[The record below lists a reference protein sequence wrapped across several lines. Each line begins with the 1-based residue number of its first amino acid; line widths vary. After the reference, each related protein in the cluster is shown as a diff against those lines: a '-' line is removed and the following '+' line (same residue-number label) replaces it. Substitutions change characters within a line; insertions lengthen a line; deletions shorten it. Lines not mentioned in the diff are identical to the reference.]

1 LPGVPFII
9 AIKLLHSHG
18 LFQKIQQTAAYRSA
32 AGAAQQLS
40 QKLLVDPR
48 DQALMVVSLSCA
60 ASTSSLTLLLVAQ
73 HLLWP
78 SQIHWPVVLLRQAVM
93 TGTLVLMFTAKHQ
106 ESHRRKATYTH
117 ALAQALLQVCS
128 SSQQRQ
134 LCTAARLSRCLGATL
149 VPIC

>member
-18 LFQKIQQTAAYRSA
+18 LFQQIQQTAAYRSA

-40 QKLLVDPR
+40 LKLLVDPR

-60 ASTSSLTLLLVAQ
+60 ASTSSLTLLLVVQ

-78 SQIHWPVVLLRQAVM
+78 GQTHWPIVLLRQAVM

-106 ESHRRKATYTH
+106 ESHRRKAIYKH
-117 ALAQALLQVCS
+117 KLAQALLQVCVAAHS
-128 SSQQRQ
+128 RGSCAQ
-134 LCTAARLSRCLGATL
+134 LLR
-149 VPIC
+149 